1 LPRTLVWSIF
11 LRSWGN
17 FVAGLRPEFGLF
29 CDMSLWFPLAKDTVS
44 MEGVN
49 LPRSYYTRF
58 LQTWLIAVAA
68 CALSGCWEEIHYT
81 APPPSATPAVAS
93 VPTETAVEPA
103 IEQSPVATTHQLPTT
118 DAADFG
124 DDLAATLANTEPA
137 TATGPIGETASAV
150 GDSPPP
156 ITEDRY
162 TDDPSSSSTSD
173 TSVEAPARPAASRSP
188 RRIAWLLGSNL
199 SLAALANDRVA
210 APEKV
215 ADWFDKSQRLA
226 KLLGTSVDELPPRP
240 ADGNPIPNADH
251 AIDYLFAHGATIGRF
266 AAKQYGDDHAAL
278 FELAVKSNILLVL
291 YQPGAPVV
299 KSLTVA
305 IEQSGE
311 RAGLPVDLLQPLIQL
326 LDTGATP
333 KEVRDAVFEF
343 HANVDRHLS
352 STTQ

>member
-1 LPRTLVWSIF
+1 
-11 LRSWGN
+11 
-17 FVAGLRPEFGLF
+17 
-29 CDMSLWFPLAKDTVS
+29 
-44 MEGVN
+44 ME
-49 LPRSYYTRF
+49 P
-58 LQTWLIAVAA
+58 IA
-68 CALSGCWEEIHYT
+68 EQ
-81 APPPSATPAVAS
+81 PPIAATPAD
-93 VPTETAVEPA
+93 
-103 IEQSPVATTHQLPTT
+103 

-124 DDLAATLANTEPA
+124 DDLAATLANTEQVPSANPA
-137 TATGPIGETASAV
+137 AETASAV
-150 GDSPPP
+150 GDSAIPATDDRYSEPPP
-156 ITEDRY
+156 SE
-162 TDDPSSSSTSD
+162 SATSE
-173 TSVEAPARPAASRSP
+173 TAAEPPAQPAAPASRSP

-199 SLAALANDRVA
+199 SLAALANDRAA

-215 ADWFDKSQRLA
+215 ADWFGKSQRLA

-240 ADGNPIPNADH
+240 ADDKAIPNADQ

-311 RAGLPVDLLQPLIQL
+311 RAGLPVDLLQPLVQL
-326 LDTGATP
+326 LDAGATP

-343 HANVDRHLS
+343 HVNVDRYLS
-352 STTQ
+352 TAAP

>member
-1 LPRTLVWSIF
+1 
-11 LRSWGN
+11 
-17 FVAGLRPEFGLF
+17 
-29 CDMSLWFPLAKDTVS
+29 M
-44 MEGVN
+44 
-49 LPRSYYTRF
+49 
-58 LQTWLIAVAA
+58 
-68 CALSGCWEEIHYT
+68 
-81 APPPSATPAVAS
+81 AS
-93 VPTETAVEPA
+93 VPAETPAEPIA
-103 IEQSPVATTHQLPTT
+103 DKPPTAATPET

-137 TATGPIGETASAV
+137 TETIPTGETASAV
-150 GDSPPP
+150 GDSTLPATDARYAESPP
-156 ITEDRY
+156 TES
-162 TDDPSSSSTSD
+162 TPPEPASQVSSQP
-173 TSVEAPARPAASRSP
+173 APTSRSP

-199 SLAALANDRVA
+199 SLAALANDRA
-210 APEKV
+210 GAPEKV

-240 ADGNPIPNADH
+240 ADGKELPNADH

-311 RAGLPVDLLQPLIQL
+311 RAGLPVELLQPLVQL
-326 LDTGATP
+326 LDAGATP
-333 KEVRDAVFEF
+333 KEVRDAVFEL
-343 HANVDRHLS
+343 HANVDRYLS
-352 STTQ
+352 TPAP